1 MQYFKIY
8 QKIFYEIS
16 CFFSFEGIQC
26 LRQASRKE
34 TLSFRS
40 TAFCFP
46 QKTRKTVS
54 MKQQKQ
60 TNELMATKRKEYLC
74 LISTDVNLDEN
85 EIVRIHEKHW
95 DIEVFLKVCKSHLNL
110 SREFNDNRSLG
121 ELFYTFQM
129 KCPISHGYRLFKC
142 CFKCSGQC
150 FQTTPNFQIKKS
162 TN

>member
-1 MQYFKIY
+1 
-8 QKIFYEIS
+8 
-16 CFFSFEGIQC
+16 
-26 LRQASRKE
+26 
-34 TLSFRS
+34 
-40 TAFCFP
+40 
-46 QKTRKTVS
+46 
-54 MKQQKQ
+54 
-60 TNELMATKRKEYLC
+60 MATKRKEYLC

-129 KCPISHGYRLFKC
+129 KCSISHGYRLFKC

-150 FQTTPNFQIKKS
+150 FQTTPNFQIKNQRIDGHIYEYTSGHFESKTAS
-162 TN
+162 CIKLEH